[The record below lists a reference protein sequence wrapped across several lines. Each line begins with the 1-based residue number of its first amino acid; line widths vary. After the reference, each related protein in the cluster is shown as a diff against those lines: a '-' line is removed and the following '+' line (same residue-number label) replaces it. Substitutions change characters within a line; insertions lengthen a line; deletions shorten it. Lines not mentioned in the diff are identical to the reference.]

1 MKITYE
7 PTLDD
12 MVEPQLRVYFRSK
25 SYQKNR
31 WTTAISGSLIMTA
44 AFWIFLRPQSIRT
57 ILLTLFLGVATGL
70 VTYLL
75 TFKDGV
81 KKRIRKYVERENKGL
96 PACLSEYTVTE
107 GKIVYTG
114 RNVSISF
121 SLSDLLSITE
131 DAERLEL
138 FFGAD
143 KGLCVIPLR
152 AFQSPEE
159 KSLFLSSLKPS
170 PPIPHCP

>member
-7 PTLDD
+7 STLDD
-12 MVEPQLRVYFRSK
+12 MVEPQLRIYLRSK
-25 SYQKNR
+25 TYQRSR
-31 WTTAISGSLIMTA
+31 WTTALSGSLITIVV
-44 AFWIFLRPQSIRT
+44 FWVFFRPESTRT
-57 ILLTLFLGVATGL
+57 ILFTVLGGAAAAFASYVI
-70 VTYLL
+70 
-75 TFKDGV
+75 TFEASI

-107 GKIVYTG
+107 GKITYTG

-121 SLSDLLSITE
+121 SLSDLVSITE
-131 DAERLEL
+131 DTERMEL

-152 AFQSPEE
+152 VFQSPEE
-159 KSLFLSSLKPS
+159 KSLFLSALKPVTAR
-170 PPIPHCP
+170 PLH

>member
-7 PTLDD
+7 STLDD

-31 WTTAISGSLIMTA
+31 RTAAISGSLIMTA
-44 AFWIFLRPQSIRT
+44 AFWVFIRPQSTRT
-57 ILLTLFLGVATGL
+57 ILLTLFLGVTTGL
-70 VTYLL
+70 VTYVL

-81 KKRIRKYVERENKGL
+81 KKRIRKYVAREMKDK
-96 PACLSEYTVTE
+96 PPCISEYTVTE
-107 GKIVYTG
+107 DKIVYTA
-114 RNVSISF
+114 RNVTIGF
-121 SLSDLLSITE
+121 LLSDLVSITE
-131 DAERLEL
+131 DPERVEL

-152 AFQSPEE
+152 AFRSPEE
-159 KSLFLSSLKPS
+159 KSLFLASLKPS
-170 PPIPHCP
+170 PPNLHCP